1 MPAGSPRDRQAVA
14 ERMARGSYY
23 SAHSDAQRAGAAP
36 GLPMLE
42 RAAADV
48 PLPAPGEA
56 LTIADFGC
64 AGGANEMI
72 PMAIAIDALRKRR
85 PDLPVE
91 VVHADLPTND
101 FASLF
106 TRLATSPDSYSFGRP
121 DVFSYAAGRSLY
133 GPVLPTRRVRLGWTA
148 ITVHWLSETP
158 ECQPDSVFSNLVTGA
173 ARAALARRARDD
185 WRTFL
190 TERTRELAHGGQ
202 LVVVGGASDRD
213 GKSGA
218 EGLFGLIDAQ
228 LRAMLDDGMLNKS
241 EFDRIFYPA
250 WNRTLDEFLEPFAS
264 GDIAAAFSVAEQCE
278 DQADDSV
285 SYPQFARDGDVRAFA
300 EAYVAFV
307 KAVTQPAFFRW
318 IGGSRTISRP
328 SKMV

>member
-1 MPAGSPRDRQAVA
+1 
-14 ERMARGSYY
+14 MARGSYY

-185 WRTFL
+185 WRTFP
-190 TERTRELAHGGQ
+190 TERARELAPGGQ
-202 LVVVGGASDRD
+202 LVVGGGASDRD